1 MEFDSNSTH
10 VGPALQPFPM
20 PTNYFKS
27 EFDDVFHT
35 DSKGYNFQDLHPFDH
50 HFSSSSTSPLVG
62 PSPISFYPDL
72 AIQMNGFDPFD
83 PFSNDNS
90 PSHHQNL
97 NLFKPSQEN
106 SEIAHNNNN
115 GGVVGGYLSYPNPK
129 ILSFHH
135 DLKPTNVVVPD
146 ESSCVSA
153 NPGFRKETGGRKRSN
168 RAHQTTDN
176 NGASA
181 SMKKHSKGR
190 KKTKS
195 SKGQWTVEEDR
206 LLIQLVEKHGVRKWS
221 HIAQL
226 LKGRIGKQC
235 RERWHNHLRPNIK
248 KDVWSE
254 EEDEILIKA
263 HVEVGN
269 KWAEIAKRLPGR
281 TENSIKNHWNATKRR
296 QFSRRKCRTKWPRP
310 SSLLQ
315 NYIKT
320 VLNSE
325 KNGGGTSRRNSS
337 TNAEASTVVA
347 PPPPPP
353 PKAEPMEYCGGDN
366 LVPDYDFALDE
377 KLFAGNGIES
387 FIEDIPG
394 GPLVLDEKYMEEMA
408 YDMPPMMFGEPK
420 ELDLMD
426 MISHVNL

>member
-115 GGVVGGYLSYPNPK
+115 GGAIGGYLSYPNPK

-248 KDVWSE
+248 
-254 EEDEILIKA
+254 
-263 HVEVGN
+263 
-269 KWAEIAKRLPGR
+269 
-281 TENSIKNHWNATKRR
+281 
-296 QFSRRKCRTKWPRP
+296 
-310 SSLLQ
+310 

-325 KNGGGTSRRNSS
+325 KNGGGANRRNSS
-337 TNAEASTVVA
+337 TNAEASTMAAAVA
-347 PPPPPP
+347 PPPPPPPP

>member
-1 MEFDSNSTH
+1 MTWWLRWIHTHLMSLSPYLLLILCYKRHKRRWYRELEMRDWDHQYCITYFFFFFLLLLLSSSSPMEFDSNSTH

-20 PTNYFKS
+20 STNYFKS

-115 GGVVGGYLSYPNPK
+115 GGAVGGYLSYPNPK

-176 NGASA
+176 NNSNGASA

-206 LLIQLVEKHGVRKWS
+206 
-221 HIAQL
+221 
-226 LKGRIGKQC
+226 
-235 RERWHNHLRPNIK
+235 
-248 KDVWSE
+248 
-254 EEDEILIKA
+254 
-263 HVEVGN
+263 
-269 KWAEIAKRLPGR
+269 
-281 TENSIKNHWNATKRR
+281 
-296 QFSRRKCRTKWPRP
+296 
-310 SSLLQ
+310 
-315 NYIKT
+315 
-320 VLNSE
+320 
-325 KNGGGTSRRNSS
+325 
-337 TNAEASTVVA
+337 
-347 PPPPPP
+347 
-353 PKAEPMEYCGGDN
+353 
-366 LVPDYDFALDE
+366 
-377 KLFAGNGIES
+377 
-387 FIEDIPG
+387 
-394 GPLVLDEKYMEEMA
+394 
-408 YDMPPMMFGEPK
+408 
-420 ELDLMD
+420 
-426 MISHVNL
+426 

>member
-1 MEFDSNSTH
+1 M
-10 VGPALQPFPM
+10 Q
-20 PTNYFKS
+20 
-27 EFDDVFHT
+27 
-35 DSKGYNFQDLHPFDH
+35 
-50 HFSSSSTSPLVG
+50 
-62 PSPISFYPDL
+62 
-72 AIQMNGFDPFD
+72 
-83 PFSNDNS
+83 
-90 PSHHQNL
+90 
-97 NLFKPSQEN
+97 
-106 SEIAHNNNN
+106 
-115 GGVVGGYLSYPNPK
+115 
-129 ILSFHH
+129 
-135 DLKPTNVVVPD
+135 
-146 ESSCVSA
+146 
-153 NPGFRKETGGRKRSN
+153 
-168 RAHQTTDN
+168 
-176 NGASA
+176 
-181 SMKKHSKGR
+181 
-190 KKTKS
+190 
-195 SKGQWTVEEDR
+195 
-206 LLIQLVEKHGVRKWS
+206 
-221 HIAQL
+221 
-226 LKGRIGKQC
+226 
-235 RERWHNHLRPNIK
+235 

-325 KNGGGTSRRNSS
+325 KNGGGASRRNSS
-337 TNAEASTVVA
+337 TNAEASTMAAVA
-347 PPPPPP
+347 PPPPPPP

-394 GPLVLDEKYMEEMA
+394 GPLVLDEKYMEEMT